1 MEPKTRLTVE
11 QYLAQERQAETKSEY
26 LNGEVFAMTGA
37 TREHNLIAWN
47 IGSSLHAQLRGRS
60 CEAYIGDMRVR
71 VSTTGL
77 FTYPDVVV
85 VCGEPALDRDGLDNL
100 LNPTLIVEVLSEST
114 EDYDRGTK
122 FAHYRTIPSLSEYV
136 LVAQKEVHVE
146 HFIRQADGWLL
157 TETSNLGDTMD
168 LPSIGCRLSLKDV
181 YERVIGS
188 AC

>member
-11 QYLAQERQAETKSEY
+11 QYLALERKAETKSEY

-37 TREHNLIAWN
+37 TREHNLIVLNVGA
-47 IGSSLHAQLRGRS
+47 SLHAQLRGRS

-85 VCGEPALDRDGLDNL
+85 VCGEPDLDNGFDTL

-157 TETSNLGDTMD
+157 TETSDLGDTVE

-181 YERVIGS
+181 YERVIGP

>member
-11 QYLAQERQAETKSEY
+11 EYLAQERQAETKSEY
-26 LNGEVFAMTGA
+26 LNGEVFAMTGF
-37 TREHNLIAWN
+37 TRAHSLIVGN
-47 IGSSLHAQLRGRS
+47 VGCSLHEQLRKRS
-60 CEAYIGDMRVR
+60 YEAYISAMRVL
-71 VSTTGL
+71 VLKTGL

-85 VCGEPALDRDGLDNL
+85 ASEPSFDDEAMDNL

-136 LVAQKEVHVE
+136 LIAQSEVHVE

-157 TETSNLGDTMD
+157 TETSDLGDTIE

-181 YERVIGS
+181 YERVIAP